1 MGADYDNRTSTTDA
15 TSTVANE
22 AAMATSASPQ
32 ETTAEAPSAAAGE
45 VAPKDAK
52 VGDSGPR
59 KTKAGKKPSQPT
71 ANGHNQRRQRQGAGA
86 ESETAAPTGMRER
99 LLARFDIP
107 SIALDATSCRT
118 HCSALW
124 TPPGSAAPTCWR
136 HRAS

>member
-15 TSTVANE
+15 TSNVANE
-22 AAMATSASPQ
+22 AAKATSASPQ

-71 ANGHNQRRQRQGAGA
+71 ANGQRRQCQSAGA
-86 ESETAAPTGMRER
+86 ENETAAPTGMRER
-99 LLARFDIP
+99 LLARFDIL
-107 SIALDATSCRT
+107 ALRSTATSCRT